1 MRVEIVIMGNSVCT
15 FLEQRFEIA
24 LSKLL
29 PSSRKSS
36 LRESKNL
43 RDLQG
48 LTCLSGMDP
57 ARGKL

>member
-48 LTCLSGMDP
+48 LTCHSGMDP
-57 ARGKL
+57 AQGKL